1 MKLKEIV
8 KQAMLLLNIPPD
20 PNDFAE
26 NAPEPTDA
34 TLISLI
40 SCANSAISDA
50 ASNYARVYKTE
61 TLSTD
66 DGNILFSSLGENVF
80 EPLSVFSSSGRES
93 FRVFPDRI
101 GTSPGEVVFAY
112 SYIPKPAG
120 FDGNVCL
127 PPSVTLNAL
136 AFKTAAEFSLRN
148 GLSDKALLFEKKYD
162 EAARASLSG
171 RRLGPLP
178 VSYGGAR

>member
-66 DGNILFSSLGENVF
+66 SSPLSEKTSSSLCRSF
-80 EPLSVFSSSGRES
+80 LRREEKAS
-93 FRVFPDRI
+93 EFFP
-101 GTSPGEVVFAY
+101 
-112 SYIPKPAG
+112 
-120 FDGNVCL
+120 
-127 PPSVTLNAL
+127 
-136 AFKTAAEFSLRN
+136 TA
-148 GLSDKALLFEKKYD
+148 
-162 EAARASLSG
+162 
-171 RRLGPLP
+171 
-178 VSYGGAR
+178 